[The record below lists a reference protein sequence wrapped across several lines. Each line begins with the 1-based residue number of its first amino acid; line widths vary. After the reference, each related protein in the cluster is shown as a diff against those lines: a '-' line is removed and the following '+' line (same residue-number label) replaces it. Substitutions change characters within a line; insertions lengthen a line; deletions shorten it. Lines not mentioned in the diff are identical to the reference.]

1 MSRQLVGMPTISN
14 VMQLLN
20 AKTAAKFGTTSKS
33 MGAES
38 KRRMASPRA
47 KKLKQAAMKARAN
60 ARNLNIIFNR
70 LTRVGIENQINI
82 YKGHM
87 KEYINLYNQL
97 EHAMNITPKE
107 KARILY
113 KMRVFQKIL
122 VKEITDRLKARNT
135 MYAQRSPSNHG
146 NTPNHT

>member
-1 MSRQLVGMPTISN
+1 MPTISN

-20 AKTAAKFGTTSKS
+20 AKNAAKFGTTSKS
-33 MGAES
+33 MRDES

-60 ARNLNIIFNR
+60 SRNLNIIFNR
-70 LTRVGIENQINI
+70 LTRVGLENQINI
-82 YKGHM
+82 YEGHM

-97 EHAMNITPKE
+97 EPAMNITPKE
-107 KARILY
+107 KARLLY
-113 KMRVFQKIL
+113 KMRVWQNKLFN
-122 VKEITDRLKARNT
+122 EIIKRQRQRNT

-146 NTPNHT
+146 NTPNFT

>member
-1 MSRQLVGMPTISN
+1 MSRQLIRMPTISN

-20 AKTAAKFGTTSKS
+20 AKTVAKFGTTSKS
-33 MGAES
+33 LRVES
-38 KRRMASPRA
+38 KHRMASPRA

-70 LTRVGIENQINI
+70 LTRVGLENQINI

-97 EHAMNITPKE
+97 EHAMNITPEE
-107 KARILY
+107 KKRLLY

-122 VKEITDRLKARNT
+122 FKEITDRLKARNT
-135 MYAQRSPSNHG
+135 QRSPSNHG
-146 NTPNHT
+146 NTPNFT